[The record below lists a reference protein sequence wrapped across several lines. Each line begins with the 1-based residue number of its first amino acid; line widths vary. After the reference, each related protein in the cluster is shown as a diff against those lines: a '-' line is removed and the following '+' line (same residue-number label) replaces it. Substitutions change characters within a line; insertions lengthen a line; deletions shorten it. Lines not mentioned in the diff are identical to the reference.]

1 MADLNNI
8 TIKLELKKKERT
20 LQSTTCEQ
28 IHMAHLQKLCIK
40 PQRKSQTSIKQKLC
54 KSYCNTTQT
63 LQKRKK
69 LISPPPPAGQRI
81 YPHKNENSF

>member
-1 MADLNNI
+1 MADLNNL
-8 TIKLELKKKERT
+8 TIKLELKKKGRN
-20 LQSTTCEQ
+20 LQSTICEQ
-28 IHMAHLQKLCIK
+28 THMAHLQKLCIK

>member
-20 LQSTTCEQ
+20 LQSTICEQ
-28 IHMAHLQKLCIK
+28 THMAHLQKLCIK
-40 PQRKSQTSIKQKLC
+40 PQRKSQTSIKQNYASHIVTQLKLY
-54 KSYCNTTQT
+54 K
-63 LQKRKK
+63 KEKK
-69 LISPPPPAGQRI
+69 LISPPPPTGQRI